1 METKLSN
8 QTPPFLADFDV
19 VICHAVFCSKRD
31 CDCDWLTVSEG
42 GSGSLASETGCL
54 TSRSEFFSF
63 ALVGSLCSSTFFF
76 ASSPGAC
83 LQATS
88 LNVSADDW
96 KWERATTQALPFL
109 SQTPLFAARFFDHPH
124 QPRTWPDREHEPQHD
139 STILRWN
146 VAWTGLAGPLIVQ
159 NNCYNSPTVHACLR
173 LLNELDL
180 PNSCYGYNSPPKS
193 FEGSPVKSA
202 RKLIWI
208 MRRIL
213 P

>member
-54 TSRSEFFSF
+54 TSRSEFFCF
-63 ALVGSLCSSTFFF
+63 ALVVSLCSSTLFF

-96 KWERATTQALPFL
+96 KRERATTQALPV
-109 SQTPLFAARFFDHPH
+109 SS
-124 QPRTWPDREHEPQHD
+124 PRTR
-139 STILRWN
+139 S
-146 VAWTGLAGPLIVQ
+146 
-159 NNCYNSPTVHACLR
+159 
-173 LLNELDL
+173 
-180 PNSCYGYNSPPKS
+180 SPPAFS
-193 FEGSPVKSA
+193 
-202 RKLIWI
+202 I
-208 MRRIL
+208 IL
-213 P
+213 TNQEPGQIVNMNPNAIRPFCVEMWHEMVWPGLL